1 MAPPPKG
8 KRANEPEPRPII
20 VKKIIADGHGGHHG
34 GAWKVAYADFVTAM
48 MAFFLLM
55 WLLGATTEKQRKG
68 LADYFTPTLVQMK
81 MDSAGSSGLFGG
93 DSLTSKENY
102 PTTGGQ
108 GNLAITIPRDATG
121 TRDVGGDDIKDQ
133 ERKEEERKNN
143 DRQQFERL
151 KRQIEQRL
159 EQKALR
165 KLRRHIKFTETR
177 EGLRIDL
184 IDQADFA
191 MFKMGTDELLPE
203 ARSLIGQVAN
213 VVAGV
218 TNDVIVRGHTDGMP
232 YSAGQSMN
240 NWMLSSARA
249 ESTRALL
256 AQEGISANR
265 FVRIEGV
272 ADREPFVADDR
283 YDPRNRRMSV
293 ILAWSKG
300 LERQVGQ
307 STSVKGD
314 GGATSAQDLEAK
326 RRIAIRESQVD
337 RMRDEIRKLD
347 LGKTALPM
355 GANVIN
361 AQDIPKRNSLTPPGR
376 TEATTRAP
384 AKEH

>member
-1 MAPPPKG
+1 MAPPSKG

-20 VKKIIADGHGGHHG
+20 VKKIIDGGHGGHHG

-121 TRDVGGDDIKDQ
+121 TRDVGGDDMKD
-133 ERKEEERKNN
+133 K
-143 DRQQFERL
+143 DRQKFEAL
-151 KRQIEQRL
+151 KKAIETKL
-159 EQKALR
+159 DQKALR
-165 KLRRHIKFTETR
+165 KLRRHIKFTETA

-184 IDQADFA
+184 IDEADFA
-191 MFKMGTDELLPE
+191 MFKMGTDQLLPE
-203 ARSLIGQVAN
+203 ARALISQVAD
-213 VVAGV
+213 VVKGV
-218 TNDVIVRGHTDGMP
+218 PNDVIVRGHTDSLP
-232 YSAGQSMN
+232 YSSGQTMN

-256 AQEGISANR
+256 SQDGIAATR
-265 FVRIEGV
+265 FLRIDGV
-272 ADREPFVADDR
+272 ADREPFVPGDR

-300 LERQVGQ
+300 LDKALAKNADEPKIDRVEDNQI
-307 STSVKGD
+307 
-314 GGATSAQDLEAK
+314 K
-326 RRIAIRESQVD
+326 RRIAIRDGQAGMQAEL
-337 RMRDEIRKLD
+337 RRLD
-347 LGKTALPM
+347 LGKTALPV
-355 GANVIN
+355 GANVVN
-361 AQDIPKRNSLTPPGR
+361 AQDIPKRNALTPPGR
-376 TEATTRAP
+376 TEAMTHP
-384 AKEH
+384 VPPEHH